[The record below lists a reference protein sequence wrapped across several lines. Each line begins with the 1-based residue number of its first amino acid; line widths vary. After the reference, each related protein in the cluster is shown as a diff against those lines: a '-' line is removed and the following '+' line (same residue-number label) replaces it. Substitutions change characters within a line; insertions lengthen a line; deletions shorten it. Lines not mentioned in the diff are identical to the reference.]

1 MPSEVRPPRPE
12 VARVGTHPHAAMNAP
27 APRFPP
33 FPAPLGL
40 LAAALLP
47 LVTLPCSAQ
56 VESFINKPGS
66 SVGPATK
73 VVPTN
78 CVTAPD
84 GSLTCDTKIE
94 NSPSDT
100 QAKPQFSPFRN

>member
-1 MPSEVRPPRPE
+1 
-12 VARVGTHPHAAMNAP
+12 MNAP
-27 APRFPP
+27 APRFPSL
-33 FPAPLGL
+33 PASLVL

-47 LVTLPCSAQ
+47 LVTLPCSAE

-73 VVPTN
+73 VIPTN
-78 CVTAPD
+78 CVRAPD

-100 QAKPQFSPFRN
+100 QAKPEFSPFRN

>member
-1 MPSEVRPPRPE
+1 M
-12 VARVGTHPHAAMNAP
+12 TAP
-27 APRFPP
+27 AFLIANPLL
-33 FPAPLGL
+33 PLGL
-40 LAAALLP
+40 LAAVLLP
-47 LVTLPCSAQ
+47 SEAARAQ
-56 VESFINKPGS
+56 VETFINKPGS

-84 GSLTCDTKIE
+84 GSLTCDTKLE

-100 QAKPQFSPFRN
+100 PAKPHFSPFRN

>member
-1 MPSEVRPPRPE
+1 MLPVLSMRVAAAAAAVANADKEVS
-12 VARVGTHPHAAMNAP
+12 
-27 APRFPP
+27 
-33 FPAPLGL
+33 
-40 LAAALLP
+40 AALLP

-56 VESFINKPGS
+56 VERFINKPGS
-66 SVGPATK
+66 NVGPATK

-78 CVTAPD
+78 CVSAPD

-100 QAKPQFSPFRN
+100 QAKPEFSPFRN